1 MSGVRRL
8 RLTLFFPFLDDNNN
22 DEEEDEDP
30 SVDCCV
36 DWCVPA
42 VPVPVPVLVLVFLF
56 VSVNSGLMQ
65 ACDGLM

>member
-22 DEEEDEDP
+22 DEDEDP

-36 DWCVPA
+36 PA
-42 VPVPVPVLVLVFLF
+42 VPDVFVPVAVLVFLF